1 MPSVRLTQRALRDL
15 ERMREFLQLKNAAA
29 AKKAST
35 KIIQMIQMLS
45 SQPDMGRPVE
55 DSLQGLRELV
65 VKFGRDGYVVLYRYI
80 GDEVLIVAIRHGRE
94 DGYK

>member
-15 ERMREFLQLKNAAA
+15 ERMRQFLQPKNAAS

-35 KIIQMIQMLS
+35 KIIQTIQMLS
-45 SQPDMGRPVE
+45 NQPDMGRPVE
-55 DSLQGLRELV
+55 DLHQGLRELI

-80 GDEVLIVAIRHGRE
+80 GDEVLIAAIRHGRE

>member
-15 ERMREFLQLKNAAA
+15 ERMRQFLQPKNAAS

-35 KIIQMIQMLS
+35 KIIQTNQMLS
-45 SQPDMGRPVE
+45 NQPDMGRPVE
-55 DSLQGLRELV
+55 DLHQGLRELI

-80 GDEVLIVAIRHGRE
+80 GDEVLIAAIRHGRE

>member
-1 MPSVRLTQRALRDL
+1 
-15 ERMREFLQLKNAAA
+15 MRQFLQPKNAVS

-35 KIIQMIQMLS
+35 KIIQTIQMLS
-45 SQPDMGRPVE
+45 NQPDMGRPVE
-55 DSLQGLRELV
+55 DLHQGLRELI

-80 GDEVLIVAIRHGRE
+80 GDEVLIAAIRHGRE

>member
-15 ERMREFLQLKNAAA
+15 ERMRTFLRPKNAAA

-35 KIIQMIQMLS
+35 KIIQTIRMLS
-45 SQPDMGRPVE
+45 NQPDMGRPVE
-55 DSLQGLRELV
+55 NSQQGLRELIV
-65 VKFGRDGYVVLYRYI
+65 RFGRDGYVVLYRYI
-80 GDEVLIVAIRHGRE
+80 GEEVLIAAIRHGRE

>member
-15 ERMREFLQLKNAAA
+15 ERMRQFLQPKNAVS

-35 KIIQMIQMLS
+35 MIIQTIQMLS
-45 SQPDMGRPVE
+45 NQPDMGRPVE
-55 DSLQGLRELV
+55 DLHQGLRELI

-80 GDEVLIVAIRHGRE
+80 GDEVLIAAIRHGRE

>member
-15 ERMREFLQLKNAAA
+15 ERMRAFLRSKNAAA
-29 AKKAST
+29 RKASAR
-35 KIIQMIQMLS
+35 IIQTIQILS

-55 DSLQGLRELV
+55 GSEQGLRELIV
-65 VKFGRDGYVVLYRYI
+65 TFGRDGYIVLYQYL
-80 GDEVLIVAIRHGRE
+80 GEDVLIAAIRHGRE

>member
-15 ERMREFLQLKNAAA
+15 ERMRPFLQPKNAAS

-35 KIIQMIQMLS
+35 KIIQTIQMLS
-45 SQPDMGRPVE
+45 NQPDMGRPVE
-55 DSLQGLRELV
+55 DLHQGLRELI

-80 GDEVLIVAIRHGRE
+80 GDEVLIAAIRHGRE